1 MTEKEFLDVMDEILD
16 TEESVSMDTVLEDL
30 EEWDSLSIVSF
41 LAMVDVEYGKTMRA
55 AQFKDAQTIGDLYRL
70 VMG

>member
-30 EEWDSLSIVSF
+30 EEWDSLSYVMFQAQMLERIGKK
-41 LAMVDVEYGKTMRA
+41 MEPKDV
-55 AQFKDAQTIGDLYRL
+55 KDAKTIGDLYRL
-70 VMG
+70 IQC